1 MQRQQGNIISPLIP
15 FILVGLIFSYSF
27 GFVDKIIP
35 VGSFVPYIFSPLF
48 LVLIGAIWPLLKE
61 SSELRELE
69 SITDTERARLSCMV
83 RSAQVS
89 LAWSI
94 VFLFLFSFS
103 TGGITYLATIN
114 AISLKWALR
123 WIGLCVGVSLYI
135 LAYIVL
141 MRLRVSSFK
150 AEVVS
155 RMQDMKQRQKLLKRA
170 AIKKTSNGNNDSKK

>member
-1 MQRQQGNIISPLIP
+1 MRRQQGNIIAPLIP
-15 FILVGLIFSYSF
+15 FILVGLIFSYFF
-27 GFVDKIIP
+27 GFADRIIP

-69 SITDTERARLSCMV
+69 SITDTERTRLTCMV
-83 RSAQVS
+83 RTTQVS
-89 LAWSI
+89 LACSI
-94 VFLFLFSFS
+94 VLLFLFSFS
-103 TGGITYLATIN
+103 TGGITYLATIS

-123 WIGLCVGVSLYI
+123 WIGLCVGISLCI
-135 LAYIVL
+135 LVYIVL
-141 MRLRVSSFK
+141 MRLKVSSFK

-170 AIKKTSNGNNDSKK
+170 AIKRKSNENNNDQK